1 MADQVSG
8 FLSPLL
14 RTRRIDVVRP
24 YIRGRVLDYG
34 CGIGALGQYVAKGDY
49 TGVDIDSESLEIA
62 ALRYPHHHFALKG
75 DLGDRREFDTIICLA
90 VIEHVPSP
98 ADLLRSFVP
107 LLSHEGQIVLTTPNP
122 PFEWIHG
129 LGARVGLFS
138 REGHDEHQSLID
150 EDAIR
155 KLGEEVGLHV
165 KVYRRFLFGANQ
177 LVVLVP
183 RHQLE
188 LTSTIRK

>member
-14 RTRRIDVVRP
+14 RARRIDAARP

-34 CGIGALGQYVAKGDY
+34 CGVGALGEYVAAGDY
-49 TGVDIDSESLEIA
+49 IGVGIDPESLEIA
-62 ALRYPHHHFALKG
+62 ARRHPNHHFALEG
-75 DLGDRREFDTIICLA
+75 DLGDRRGFDTIICLA
-90 VIEHVPSP
+90 LIEHVPSP
-98 ADLLRSFVP
+98 AELLRSFVP
-107 LLSHEGQIVLTTPNP
+107 RLSHEGQIVLTTPNP

-129 LGARVGLFS
+129 LGARIGVFG

-155 KLGEEVGLHV
+155 KLGEEVGLDV

-177 LVVLVP
+177 LAVLSPP
-183 RHQLE
+183 RDLE
-188 LTSTIRK
+188 PTSTARK